1 MSKGF
6 LASVDSY
13 MNLQLG
19 NTEEHIDGQLTGN
32 LREILISRLPTFRH
46 RVNAGSMFIFSGFD
60 VVGCNQNFR
69 LSDSLLVIRF
79 SASTNFDALTEPA
92 SPILVERFRFRDLDS
107 LLDLANTSTQ
117 LPEMV
122 VTLSLFESQAVS
134 FHNKL
139 ESGLLDI
146 RR

>member
-1 MSKGF
+1 
-6 LASVDSY
+6 

-60 VVGCNQNFR
+60 VVSCNQNFR

-117 LPEMV
+117 LPVMV
-122 VTLSLFESQAVS
+122 VTLSLFESQAVL